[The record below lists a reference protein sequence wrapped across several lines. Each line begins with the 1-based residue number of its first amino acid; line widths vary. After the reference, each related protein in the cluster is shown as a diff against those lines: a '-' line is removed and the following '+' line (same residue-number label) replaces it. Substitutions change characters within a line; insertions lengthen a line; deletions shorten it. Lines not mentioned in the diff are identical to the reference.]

1 MKHECAIV
9 KDLLPLYQE
18 EMTSPETGE
27 FVKEHL
33 AGCEDCRS
41 EWEQMHKDDALPA
54 DAAAPLK
61 KLKKWMRRK
70 RIITILISALL
81 VKCLLVGG
89 FLCMNIPVDVPY
101 TADRAWVV
109 RNEDGSVTV
118 YVSNGDDA
126 LDGWSFGEFDGG
138 IVHGLG
144 LDEGLSSNTQY
155 YTVSART
162 TLWSKIANRV
172 VFWDEGQKVSSHT
185 YWPEKG
191 RPVAVFYNQS
201 YIRGGLDSEDY
212 VLIYSDEGYCV
223 PAADGGVS
231 GEASTEVSAIS
242 VY

>member
-33 AGCEDCRS
+33 AGCENCRS
-41 EWEQMHKDDALPA
+41 EWEQMHKEDALPA

-89 FLCMNIPVDVPY
+89 FLCMNIAMDVPY
-101 TADRAWVV
+101 TPDRAWAV
-109 RNEDGSVTV
+109 RNEDGSVTI
-118 YVSNGDDA
+118 YVNNGDEF
-126 LDGWSFGEFDGG
+126 LDGCSWGNFDGG

-162 TLWSKIANRV
+162 TLWSRIVNRIV
-172 VFWDEGQKVSSHT
+172 QIGGQKVSSHT
-185 YWPEKG
+185 YWPEEG
-191 RPVAVFYNQS
+191 RPVAVFYNQGH
-201 YIRGGLDSEDY
+201 IRGGLDSADY
-212 VLIYSDEGYCV
+212 ILIYSDEGYSTPTV
-223 PAADGGVS
+223 ESEAS
-231 GEASTEVSAIS
+231 GEASTEVSSIS
-242 VY
+242 FY